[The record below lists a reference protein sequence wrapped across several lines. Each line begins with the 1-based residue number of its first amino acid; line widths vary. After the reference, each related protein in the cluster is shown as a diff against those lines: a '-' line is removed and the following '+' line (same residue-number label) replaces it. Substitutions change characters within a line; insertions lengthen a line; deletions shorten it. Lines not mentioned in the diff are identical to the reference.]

1 MRLPLEAVIS
11 KYHKSLF
18 GAALGVLADFD
29 EADDAVQETFIR
41 YYNSDLEFNDESH
54 LKAWLLRVVINCF
67 RDVRKSYWKRN
78 RVSLEEISD
87 IPFETEE
94 NRSLFKE
101 VMALPDKYRAIIHLF
116 YYEDM
121 SVKDIASVMSLS
133 EDCVKMR
140 LSRGRELLKKSL
152 KGKGYAVIK

>member
-54 LKAWLLRVVINCF
+54 LKAWLFRVVINCS
-67 RDVRKSYWKRN
+67 RDSCKHDGH
-78 RVSLEEISD
+78 LA
-87 IPFETEE
+87 PF
-94 NRSLFKE
+94 LQ
-101 VMALPDKYRAIIHLF
+101 IW
-116 YYEDM
+116 
-121 SVKDIASVMSLS
+121 LS
-133 EDCVKMR
+133 P
-140 LSRGRELLKKSL
+140 LSRGFQ
-152 KGKGYAVIK
+152 